1 MPDRAVALFFSMML
15 AICPLLMNNCA
26 HDPNAQPTASVASES
41 SDEDQSNIVS
51 GDSQT
56 AEDRERE
63 KLMKAEGTIV
73 FDPGQYADVMDPDFG
88 KGQSVFI
95 STFGDNREE
104 APGKHVGTL
113 YNLVYHAPYVRLYNT
128 EAVDLSLANAL
139 ASLFSANGF
148 NVKKTQDP
156 SKNSI
161 VIEGTI
167 NKLWVGL
174 HHSIYGD
181 VDIDI
186 KVIDPENREVIWLG
200 KIAKTKET
208 ETEKGGG
215 YAAFYGVMGDGTE
228 LAPFLNELVSEA
240 IVEAWNTGGM
250 KAGFSKMA
258 KKAGDSKALEQL
270 AATEPSDHDAQTN
283 LKVGVAYYELSSF
296 DNAAKYLK
304 KASQLAPNS
313 ARIHYLLGSSYMKA
327 GKKDLAIEQ
336 YEVLKR
342 LDVNYAK
349 KLFDE
354 IYHN

>member
-1 MPDRAVALFFSMML
+1 ML
-15 AICPLLMNNCA
+15 NRPVLLYFLIILVICPLLMNSCA
-26 HDPNAQPTASVASES
+26 HDPNAQPPASVAAES
-41 SDEDQSNIVS
+41 SADDQSSIVS

-63 KLMKAEGTIV
+63 KRMKTEGTIA
-73 FDPGQYADVMDPDFG
+73 FDPGQYPDAIDPDFG
-88 KGQSVFI
+88 QGQSVFI
-95 STFGDNREE
+95 SAFGDNREE
-104 APGKHVGTL
+104 EPGKHVGTL

-128 EAVDLSLANAL
+128 EPVDLSLANAMS
-139 ASLFSANGF
+139 SLLSANGF
-148 NVKKTQDP
+148 DVKKTQDP
-156 SKNSI
+156 SQKSI

-186 KVIDPENREVIWLG
+186 KIISPENREVIWSG
-200 KIAKTKET
+200 KILKTKET

-228 LAPFLNELVSEA
+228 LAPFLNALVSEA

-250 KAGFSKMA
+250 KTGFSKMA
-258 KKAGDSKALEQL
+258 KKAGDRKALEKL
-270 AATEPSDHDAQTN
+270 AATEPAEHDAQAN
-283 LKVGVAYYELSSF
+283 LKAGIAYYELSSF

-304 KASQLAPNS
+304 KASLLDPNS

-327 GKKDLAIEQ
+327 GKKDLAIDQ
-336 YEVLKR
+336 YEILKKF
-342 LDVNYAK
+342 DANYAK
-349 KLFDE
+349 KLFNE
-354 IYHN
+354 IYQN